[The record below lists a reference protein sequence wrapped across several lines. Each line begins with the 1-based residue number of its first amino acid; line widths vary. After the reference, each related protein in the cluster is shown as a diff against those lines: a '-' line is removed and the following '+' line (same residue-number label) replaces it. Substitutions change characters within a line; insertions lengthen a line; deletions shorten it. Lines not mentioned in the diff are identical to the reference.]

1 VRGPLETFLRG
12 INASPR
18 YHFRDDLDVDHR
30 PVRSGGLV
38 HAAFT
43 FYPDRGFV
51 PGLFC
56 EGAPYDA
63 LTNLWNV
70 TIPTVTA
77 MPKGTP
83 LTCVCCVAKYA
94 RR

>member
-1 VRGPLETFLRG
+1 MLLSLYLRG

-18 YHFRDDLDVDHR
+18 HLFNNDLFVDHH

-56 EGAPYDA
+56 EGAASDL
-63 LTNLWNV
+63 LTYLRNT

-77 MPKGTP
+77 VPKSAP
-83 LTCVCCVAKYA
+83 LTCVLCVAKYA